1 MDATTLND
9 LCAQYSGLNLL
20 RTQLTALRTA
30 LRAKNYNPTTIE
42 SIAQCLLDFQFS
54 IDEAVDGS
62 TLNTTSKNALKT
74 ILLRKIQ
81 HTISAWN
88 ESMVVTG
95 NRFQNDSDILFIP
108 NGVVFSGSCI
118 NAFNRCTS
126 LIYIGNIDTSGC
138 TSFLNCFRD
147 TPHLLN
153 SELTIDCSSVTSLYA
168 LMAKPTTVHL
178 TGINSGTARLTTMGE
193 TFYRCTKTTTVTGL
207 DLSYVNIS
215 QNTSFNTTYA
225 SNGSSITQTNLSFAE
240 GSKIQHVD
248 ALFGSSQVYQ
258 VYDNLTNLT
267 PTTMWHILRHSYDY
281 NDADNQT
288 DAQGRALVLTKNTNM
303 HYQWFRHATAR
314 TNLESYIDNN
324 NDGALDELLAFLT
337 TKGID
342 YSTLS
347 TAEALLS
354 AYMTAKGWTY

>member
-1 MDATTLND
+1 MDSTTLNN

-54 IDEAVDGS
+54 IDEAIDGS
-62 TLNTTSKNALKT
+62 TLDTTSKNALKT

-81 HTISAWN
+81 HTINAWN

-108 NGVVFSGSCI
+108 DGVTFSGSCA

-126 LIYIGNIDTSGC
+126 LIYIGNIDTSAC
-138 TSFLNCFRD
+138 NSFLNCFRN

-153 SELTIDCSSVTSLYA
+153 SELIIDCSSVTSLYA
-168 LMAKPTTVHL
+168 LMAKPTTVHF

-193 TFYRCTKTTTVTGL
+193 MFYHCTQLTTVTGL
-207 DLSYVNIS
+207 DLSYCSVRTNAALNTIYSTSGSRIS
-215 QNTSFNTTYA
+215 Q
-225 SNGSSITQTNLSFAE
+225 TNISFAE
-240 GSKIQHVD
+240 GSKIRHVD

-258 VYDNLTNLT
+258 VFDNLIDLT
-267 PTTMWHILRHSYDY
+267 PATMWHILRHSYDY

-288 DAQGRALVLTKNTNM
+288 DAQGRALVLTKNTDM
-303 HYQWFRHATAR
+303 HYQWFSHATAR

-324 NDGALDELLAFLT
+324 TDGALDELLAFLT
-337 TKGID
+337 AKGID
-342 YSTLS
+342 FSSLS